1 MLQGCKTAR
10 AQWWENNLLEK
21 SVYSKDFSVELGDGK
36 RIAGNKRF
44 CPAEQKKN
52 IVFMGHKE
60 AEGEPR
66 MKFWN
71 SLLRQEKQE
80 KEHLSS
86 YSQSS
91 FRANLSVRYALW
103 FPLTA
108 LHSGPKTYLQLI
120 FERVIW
126 VIFLTA
132 SFSKC
137 NFEVLPTV
145 SVILTLNLNRDIAPE
160 TFDMSWDFPGFD
172 IEQGHDYD
180 KWLSWSNRM
189 YTLRGFSESGAE
201 THWVIHYLWLRCLS
215 DSIYNVAR

>member
-1 MLQGCKTAR
+1 
-10 AQWWENNLLEK
+10 
-21 SVYSKDFSVELGDGK
+21 
-36 RIAGNKRF
+36 
-44 CPAEQKKN
+44 
-52 IVFMGHKE
+52 MGLKE
-60 AEGEPR
+60 AEVEPR

-108 LHSGPKTYLQLI
+108 LNSGPKTYLQLI

-126 VIFLTA
+126 VTFLTA

-137 NFEVLPTV
+137 NFEALPTV

-160 TFDMSWDFPGFD
+160 TFDMSWHVPGFD
-172 IEQGHDYD
+172 IEQGCELWEMTLLVQQDVHTEGLLW
-180 KWLSWSNRM
+180 KWGWDALSNP
-189 YTLRGFSESGAE
+189 
-201 THWVIHYLWLRCLS
+201 LS
-215 DSIYNVAR
+215 LAQVP